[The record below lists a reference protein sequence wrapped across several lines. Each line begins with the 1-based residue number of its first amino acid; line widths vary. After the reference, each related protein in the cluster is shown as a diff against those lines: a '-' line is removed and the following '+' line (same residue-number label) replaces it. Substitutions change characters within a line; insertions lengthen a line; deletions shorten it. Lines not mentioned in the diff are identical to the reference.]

1 MAEGYIYILF
11 NRAHQNGLYKIGM
24 TTSSSEERARAISGS
39 TGVPRPFEVAYEQ
52 RVSDCRR
59 AETLLHHRLRQYR
72 STSDREFFE
81 VPLKLAIR
89 ALEDVAEEVG
99 RLDELERL
107 EPEPTIGGQP
117 PASSDQA
124 IDAGLRSNE
133 KSRAGQTRGVVTF
146 DDHLAYAGVSLRPV
160 LLDLRKRVLA
170 LDDRLN
176 EKCTPGRRIA
186 YKIPGG
192 KIFLEVIVQ
201 RAAIVLHLADGGYP
215 DPGHLADD
223 IPGSFGWGQL
233 KKRVVVEKMSDLAEA
248 LPFIESAHRA
258 KP

>member
-24 TTSSSEERARAISGS
+24 TTNTSEERARAISGA

-72 STSDREFFE
+72 STADREFFE

-99 RLDELERL
+99 RLDEPDRH
-107 EPEPTIGGQP
+107 EPEPAIGGR
-117 PASSDQA
+117 SSSSHDA
-124 IDAGLRSNE
+124 IDAVPGPNE
-133 KSRAGQTRGVVTF
+133 KSRRGQQRVVVTF
-146 DDHLAYAGVSLRPV
+146 DEHLAYAGEKLRPV
-160 LLDLRKRVLA
+160 LIALRTRVLA
-170 LDDRLN
+170 LDNRLN
-176 EKCTPGRRIA
+176 EKCTAGQRIA
-186 YKIPGG
+186 YKIPRG

-201 RAAIVLHLADGGYP
+201 RAAIVLHLADGGYA
-215 DPGHLADD
+215 DPGHIADD
-223 IPGSFGWGQL
+223 IPESFGWGQL
-233 KKRVVVEKMSDLAEA
+233 KKRIVVVDTSDLAEA
-248 LPFIESAHRA
+248 TPFIESAYHA